1 MPTLGRLRYL
11 DALPGANARPR
22 GTLLLIH
29 GFPLNSR
36 MWEGQLEFAAAR
48 GWRVIAPDLGTS
60 LVRLKADAT
69 SGNSGVRLQPDP
81 TIDDYAAEVID
92 LLDGLHIEGAVVGGV
107 SMGGYVTFAV
117 CRHAARYVRGL
128 ILADTRSQAD
138 TPEGVEGRK
147 KMLQLLKDQG
157 PAAIADQMIPKLI
170 GETSRRTRPGVADQL
185 RAIIMANSAE
195 VIGGAINAL
204 MTRPDATPLLASIHV
219 PTLVVVGAEDALTPP
234 SMAEDLH
241 REIAGS
247 QLEVIAGAGHMP
259 NMERPDA
266 FNEALASFLDHRV

>member
-1 MPTLGRLRYL
+1 MPALGRLRYL
-11 DALPGANARPR
+11 EALPHPNARAR

-36 MWEGQLEFAAAR
+36 MWEGQIDFAAAR
-48 GWRVIAPDLGTS
+48 GWRVLAPDLGTS
-60 LVRLKADAT
+60 RVRLKADAT
-69 SGNSGVRLQPDP
+69 SENSGVRLQPDL
-81 TIDDYAAEVID
+81 TIDDYAGEVID
-92 LLDGLHIEGAVVGGV
+92 LLDGLHIEGAVVGSL
-107 SMGGYVTFAV
+107 SMGGYVTFALA
-117 CRHAARYVRGL
+117 RLAARYIRGL

-170 GETSRRTRPGVADQL
+170 GETTKRLRPGIADEL
-185 RAIIMANSAE
+185 RAIVMENPAE
-195 VIGGAINAL
+195 AIGGAINAL

-219 PTLVVVGAEDALTPP
+219 PTLVIVGAEDTLTPP

-241 REIAGS
+241 KGIAGS
-247 QLEVIAGAGHMP
+247 QLEIIAGAGHMP
-259 NMERPDA
+259 NLEMPAA
-266 FNEALASFLDHRV
+266 FNTILGEFLDRRV